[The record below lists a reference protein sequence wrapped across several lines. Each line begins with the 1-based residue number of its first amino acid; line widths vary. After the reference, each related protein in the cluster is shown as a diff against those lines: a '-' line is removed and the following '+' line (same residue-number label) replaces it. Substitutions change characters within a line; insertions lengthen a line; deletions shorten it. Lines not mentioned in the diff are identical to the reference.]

1 MAHLV
6 KSACNEGDLGS
17 IPWSGRFL
25 GEGNSEIATHSSILV
40 WRIPWTEEPGGLQSM
55 RSQRVRHD
63 LVIQQQ
69 QRDTTE
75 WLIFSL
81 SLFMDTESRFVVV
94 RGWKEGVTA
103 TVDELLLMEIKF
115 LFEGRKMSCV
125 YTKTIY
131 WYNIK
136 WLKWWILSYMI
147 YPH

>member
-1 MAHLV
+1 
-6 KSACNEGDLGS
+6 
-17 IPWSGRFL
+17 
-25 GEGNSEIATHSSILV
+25 
-40 WRIPWTEEPGGLQSM
+40 
-55 RSQRVRHD
+55 
-63 LVIQQQ
+63 
-69 QRDTTE
+69 
-75 WLIFSL
+75 
-81 SLFMDTESRFVVV
+81 MDTESRFVVV

-103 TVDELLLMEIKF
+103 AVNALLLTEIKF